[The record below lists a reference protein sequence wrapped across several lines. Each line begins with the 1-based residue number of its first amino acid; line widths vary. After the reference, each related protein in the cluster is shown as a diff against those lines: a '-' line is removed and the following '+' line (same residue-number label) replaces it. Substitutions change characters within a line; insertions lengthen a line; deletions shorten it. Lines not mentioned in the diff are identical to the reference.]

1 MDNLDINWDE
11 IFIERLKKDTYKNLE
26 NILDKTIVNIE
37 HNERM
42 LLREYRS
49 YVEILENNQ
58 LDKKAQ
64 KKKSLKSMS
73 SSLYFFLIEK
83 VNSKMSYTEDETV
96 NT

>member
-1 MDNLDINWDE
+1 MDNLDIDWDE

-26 NILDKTIVNIE
+26 NILDKTIVNIKQ
-37 HNERM
+37 NKRM

-64 KKKSLKSMS
+64 KKEIIEEYEQQLI
-73 SSLYFFLIEK
+73 FLLDRE
-83 VNSKMSYTEDETV
+83 SKLEDELHRRR
-96 NT
+96 NS

>member
-11 IFIERLKKDTYKNLE
+11 IFIEKLKKDTYKNLE

-64 KKKSLKSMS
+64 KKEIIEEYEQQLI
-73 SSLYFFLIEK
+73 FLLDRE
-83 VNSKMSYTEDETV
+83 SKLEDELHRRR
-96 NT
+96 NS

>member
-49 YVEILENNQ
+49 YVDILENNQ
-58 LDKKAQ
+58 LDKKEQ
-64 KKKSLKSMS
+64 KKEIIEEYEQQLI
-73 SSLYFFLIEK
+73 FLLDRE
-83 VNSKMSYTEDETV
+83 SKLEDELHRRR
-96 NT
+96 NS

>member
-1 MDNLDINWDE
+1 MDNLDIDWDE

-26 NILDKTIVNIE
+26 SILDKIIVNIK

-64 KKKSLKSMS
+64 KKEIIEEYEQQLI
-73 SSLYFFLIEK
+73 FLLDRE
-83 VNSKMSYTEDETV
+83 SRLEDELYRRR
-96 NT
+96 NS

>member
-64 KKKSLKSMS
+64 KKEIIEEYEQQLI
-73 SSLYFFLIEK
+73 FLLDRE
-83 VNSKMSYTEDETV
+83 SKLEDELHRRR
-96 NT
+96 NS

>member
-37 HNERM
+37 HNEKM

-64 KKKSLKSMS
+64 KKEIIEEYEQQLI
-73 SSLYFFLIEK
+73 FLLDRE
-83 VNSKMSYTEDETV
+83 SKLEDELHRRR
-96 NT
+96 NS

>member
-1 MDNLDINWDE
+1 MDNLDIDWDE

-37 HNERM
+37 QNKRM
-42 LLREYRS
+42 LLRDYRS

-64 KKKSLKSMS
+64 KKEIIEEYEQQLI
-73 SSLYFFLIEK
+73 FLLDRE
-83 VNSKMSYTEDETV
+83 NRLEDELHRRR
-96 NT
+96 NS

>member
-1 MDNLDINWDE
+1 MDNLDIDWDE

-37 HNERM
+37 QNKRM

-64 KKKSLKSMS
+64 KKEIIEEYEQQLI
-73 SSLYFFLIEK
+73 FLLDRE
-83 VNSKMSYTEDETV
+83 SKLEDELHRRR
-96 NT
+96 NS

>member
-26 NILDKTIVNIE
+26 SILEKIIVNIK

-64 KKKSLKSMS
+64 KKEIIEEYEQQLI
-73 SSLYFFLIEK
+73 FLLDRE
-83 VNSKMSYTEDETV
+83 SRLEDELYRRR
-96 NT
+96 NS